1 MLLSDNDMD
10 IPDWGHLKHSP
21 SWPQRAPEGHRTVQV
36 LPKLHCKC
44 HLPGTGLAFLCWV
57 GAQVQPPQ
65 VVNFWLSRG
74 PGEGEQDSI
83 LECHFP

>member
-21 SWPQRAPEGHRTVQV
+21 SWPQRAPEGHRMVQV

-74 PGEGEQDSI
+74 PGEGELDFI
-83 LECHFP
+83 LQCHFP